1 MNFWNSRSEDILIP
15 SKQRMEAKEKA
26 STNNINNQI
35 KFSTHPFIPPSF
47 NRNIVKNPLKN
58 SIAHKFPFNLPCR
71 DLSDKY
77 DPFMS
82 AKRQM
87 EELFM
92 PTASYASPTQR
103 TTLPNSTTGVGT
115 MSTSFTG
122 SSASNHVTPKTST
135 NTTQFRRT
143 ASLRVPKKKIS
154 KPVLTLPTMTSTIQR
169 GISVEG
175 PVSSSFLK
183 PEEYD
188 EIPVKCHTIVSP
200 KLAPSKE
207 ASPRRDIRQATPPD
221 SARGRAVANY
231 NILKADSLATFLKY
245 EDEVRNES
253 PCLSEK
259 ERKDKSN
266 SLNRQT
272 LFQQSFHDINENRME
287 PSPPSPEPSII
298 QHQNSNEHDNS
309 PEPPQHSEAI
319 DSNLSTPSSE
329 YNYLFVD
336 PKLINSCDNLNVD
349 EPDLV
354 TDSNANN
361 DDDDT
366 INFTNLVDKY
376 EPQPTQRSSVEKR
389 SLKRHIKLNKE
400 NFLYDND
407 ASDKDHIDRID
418 NAEKEPQPERSVKDG
433 IEALFHDFDF
443 EEFISSFED
452 DDKYPIFKGYKEL
465 MSSRS
470 NMHHSKDTM
479 LKNFNEL
486 RIDDEILDFNNAA
499 DEMRSSNA
507 TSSGLYTKDDRIE
520 PHRNVGRDIDECIK
534 ADTNASSLN
543 MFSFTRNDTAKSNT
557 DSAYSRLV
565 RCFGTC
571 NVFIMVKQSAYSLVA
586 AKLTR
591 FLT

>member
-1 MNFWNSRSEDILIP
+1 MNFWNSRSEDVFIP
-15 SKQRMEAKEKA
+15 LKNRMDANEKG
-26 STNNINNQI
+26 STNKINNQI
-35 KFSTHPFIPPSF
+35 KFNTHPFIPPSF
-47 NRNIVKNPLKN
+47 NRNIVNNPIKN
-58 SIAHKFPFNLPCR
+58 SLAHQFPFNLPCR

-92 PTASYASPTQR
+92 PVASYASPTQR
-103 TTLPNSTTGVGT
+103 TTLPNSTSGVGT

-122 SSASNHVTPKTST
+122 PSSSSIVTPKTST

-143 ASLRVPKKKIS
+143 ASLRVPKKKLS
-154 KPVLTLPTMTSTIQR
+154 KPLLTLPSMTKPSTIQR

-207 ASPRRDIRQATPPD
+207 TSPRRDIRQATPPD
-221 SARGRAVANY
+221 SARSRAVTNY

-245 EDEVRNES
+245 EDEIRNES
-253 PCLSEK
+253 PCLTEK

-272 LFQQSFHDINENRME
+272 LFQQSFQDINENRME
-287 PSPPSPEPSII
+287 PEPPSPEPQKS
-298 QHQNSNEHDNS
+298 QHQNEPDSS
-309 PEPPQHSEAI
+309 PEPPQHSKAI

-329 YNYLFVD
+329 FNYLFVD

-354 TDSNANN
+354 TDSNANI
-361 DDDDT
+361 DD
-366 INFTNLVDKY
+366 NFANLVDKY

-389 SLKRHIKLNKE
+389 SLKRHLKLNKE

-407 ASDKDHIDRID
+407 ASDKDSISYDNDRVD
-418 NAEKEPQPERSVKDG
+418 SAERAPQAERSAKDG

-465 MSSRS
+465 ISSRS
-470 NMHHSKDTM
+470 NMLHSKDTM

-507 TSSGLYTKDDRIE
+507 TSSGLYMKDDRIE
-520 PHRNVGRDIDECIK
+520 PHGNEGSGRLRSGSSDIDERIK
-534 ADTNASSLN
+534 ADTNASSVNL
-543 MFSFTRNDTAKSNT
+543 FSFTRNDTAKSNT

-571 NVFIMVKQSAYSLVA
+571 NVFLVKQLHQIAYNL
-586 AKLTR
+586 
-591 FLT
+591 

>member
-1 MNFWNSRSEDILIP
+1 MNSWNSRSEDVLIP
-15 SKQRMEAKEKA
+15 SKNRLETKEKG
-26 STNNINNQI
+26 STNKINNQI
-35 KFSTHPFIPPSF
+35 KFNTHPFIPPSF
-47 NRNIVKNPLKN
+47 NRNIVTDPIKY
-58 SIAHKFPFNLPCR
+58 SIAHHFPFNLPCR

-92 PTASYASPTQR
+92 PTAAFASPTQR

-122 SSASNHVTPKTST
+122 PSCSSNVTPKTST
-135 NTTQFRRT
+135 TTTQFRRT
-143 ASLRVPKKKIS
+143 ASLRVPKKKVS
-154 KPVLTLPTMTSTIQR
+154 KPLLSLPSMTKPSTIQR

-207 ASPRRDIRQATPPD
+207 TSPRRDIRQATPPD
-221 SARGRAVANY
+221 SARSRAVANY
-231 NILKADSLATFLKY
+231 NVLKADSLATFLKY
-245 EDEVRNES
+245 EDEIRNES

-287 PSPPSPEPSII
+287 PEPPLPDPPKA
-298 QHQNSNEHDNS
+298 HNPNSNEEDSS
-309 PEPPQHSEAI
+309 PEPPQRSEAI

-329 YNYLFVD
+329 FNYLFVD
-336 PKLINSCDNLNVD
+336 PKLINSCDNLNVN

-354 TDSNANN
+354 TDSNANI
-361 DDDDT
+361 DD
-366 INFTNLVDKY
+366 NFANLVDKY
-376 EPQPTQRSSVEKR
+376 QPQPTQRSSVEKR
-389 SLKRHIKLNKE
+389 SLKRHLKLNKE

-407 ASDKDHIDRID
+407 ASSDKDIPYD
-418 NAEKEPQPERSVKDG
+418 NVEKEPQAERSVKDG

-465 MSSRS
+465 ISSRS
-470 NMHHSKDTM
+470 NMHHSKDAM

-486 RIDDEILDFNNAA
+486 RIDDEVLDFNNAA
-499 DEMRSSNA
+499 DELRSSNA
-507 TSSGLYTKDDRIE
+507 ISSGLYTKDDRTE
-520 PHRNVGRDIDECIK
+520 PHRHDGSGRLRSGSADIDERIK
-534 ADTNASSLN
+534 ADTNASSVN
-543 MFSFTRNDTAKSNT
+543 MFSFTRHDTAKSNT

-565 RCFGTC
+565 CCFGTC
-571 NVFIMVKQSAYSLVA
+571 NVSNMVKQSNQMA
-586 AKLTR
+586 
-591 FLT
+591 

>member
-1 MNFWNSRSEDILIP
+1 MNFWKSRLEDVLIL
-15 SKQRMEAKEKA
+15 STNRMEAKEKG
-26 STNNINNQI
+26 STNKLNNQI
-35 KFSTHPFIPPSF
+35 KFNTHPFIPPSF
-47 NRNIVKNPLKN
+47 NRNIVTNPIKK
-58 SIAHKFPFNLPCR
+58 SIAHQFPFNLPCR

-92 PTASYASPTQR
+92 PIASPTQR

-122 SSASNHVTPKTST
+122 PSSSSIITPKTST
-135 NTTQFRRT
+135 NPTQFRRT
-143 ASLRVPKKKIS
+143 ASLRVPKKKVS
-154 KPVLTLPTMTSTIQR
+154 KPLITLPSMTKPSTIQR

-188 EIPVKCHTIVSP
+188 EIPVKCHTMVTP
-200 KLAPSKE
+200 KLASSKE

-221 SARGRAVANY
+221 SARSRAVTNY
-231 NILKADSLATFLKY
+231 NVLKADSLATFLKY
-245 EDEVRNES
+245 EDEIRNES

-272 LFQQSFHDINENRME
+272 LFQQSFNDINENRME
-287 PSPPSPEPSII
+287 PEPILPDAPKAP
-298 QHQNSNEHDNS
+298 HQISNEHDSS

-329 YNYLFVD
+329 FNYLFVD

-361 DDDDT
+361 EDS
-366 INFTNLVDKY
+366 FANLVDKY

-389 SLKRHIKLNKE
+389 SLKRHLKLNKE

-407 ASDKDHIDRID
+407 ASDKDHIPYDNDRLD
-418 NAEKEPQPERSVKDG
+418 NAEKEPHAERSVKDG

-465 MSSRS
+465 ISSRS
-470 NMHHSKDTM
+470 NMHHNKDTM

-486 RIDDEILDFNNAA
+486 RIDDEILDFKNAA
-499 DEMRSSNA
+499 DEMRSGNA
-507 TSSGLYTKDDRIE
+507 TSSGLYSKDDRIE
-520 PHRNVGRDIDECIK
+520 PHRNDGTGRLRSGSSDIDERIK
-534 ADTNASSLN
+534 ADTNASSVN

-571 NVFIMVKQSAYSLVA
+571 Y
-586 AKLTR
+586 
-591 FLT
+591 